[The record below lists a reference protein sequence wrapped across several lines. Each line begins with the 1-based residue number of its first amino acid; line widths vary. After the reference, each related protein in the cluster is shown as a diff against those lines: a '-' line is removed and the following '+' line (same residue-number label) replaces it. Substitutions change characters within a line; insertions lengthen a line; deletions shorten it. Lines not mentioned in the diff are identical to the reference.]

1 MSPSI
6 QKTDAFFLKRIQTM
20 MRIRLIMATLFLG
33 LPLLLRLESPST
45 ALTIQTFY
53 FLIGVT
59 YSLSIA
65 YALFL
70 KIKPPS
76 ETFVL
81 FQLAVDL
88 LLEIILISVTGG
100 LGSPFPFLLIITI
113 VSAAIFFH
121 HPGGIFMAG
130 ASSILFAGMAFFQ
143 ATRITPFEDTPFL
156 GEKEISYG
164 VFLYSIAFFTVGTL
178 SGRLATRLREKEIG
192 FLDLRVFHEDIVHS
206 MPSGLITTN
215 LDGQITSFNRSATEI
230 TGFRSEEVIGKTWW
244 EHFCWQDIQNRFKDL
259 SATGRP
265 QRFEGKMKNPSGE
278 TCLLGVTISALRNE
292 QGTQT
297 GIIGTFQDLT
307 EIRNLEEAIHYKE
320 RLATIGEMAAG
331 MAHEIRNPLASLS
344 GSIQVLQNELHL
356 SGENIRL
363 MEIAIKESKRLN
375 TFVTQFLRFARP
387 LPPQREWVN
396 LQILLSETVQLLQNN
411 PAYSHQIKIVLEENP
426 KPLLAFVDP
435 DQMKQ
440 VFWNLGNNA
449 HQAME
454 TGGTLTLSL
463 RRGQNPHHA
472 DEDFLEICFR
482 DTGIGIE
489 ESDLSNIFKP
499 FYTTKNMGSGLGLAI
514 VQRIIE
520 EHGGKISVE
529 SQDKETT
536 FRVRLPFSSTDVMP
550 YTEEHFENSE
560 NDQETENRFE
570 DIDSVHLS
578 TSGIHKENS
587 E

>member
-1 MSPSI
+1 
-6 QKTDAFFLKRIQTM
+6 M
-20 MRIRLIMATLFLG
+20 MLIRLIMVTLFLG
-33 LPLLLRLESPST
+33 LPLLLQLESLSRP
-45 ALTIQTFY
+45 LTIRTFY

-65 YALFL
+65 YASFL
-70 KIKPPS
+70 KIKSPS
-76 ETFVL
+76 ATFVL
-81 FQLAVDL
+81 FQLSVDV

-121 HPGGIFMAG
+121 HRGGIFMAG
-130 ASSILFAGMAFFQ
+130 AASLLFAGMAFFQ
-143 ATRITPFEDTPFL
+143 AARITPFLNTAFL
-156 GEKEISYG
+156 EHKEISYG
-164 VFLYSIAFFTVGTL
+164 IFLYSIAFFTVGTL
-178 SGRLATRLREKEIG
+178 SGRLATRLRENEIG

-215 LDGQITSFNRSATEI
+215 LVGQITSFNRSATEI
-230 TGFRSEEVIGKTWW
+230 TGFRAEEVIGKTWW
-244 EHFCWQDIQNRFKDL
+244 EHFCWQDIQNRFRDL

-278 TCLLGVTISALRNE
+278 TCLLGVTISALRSE
-292 QGTQT
+292 KGVQT
-297 GIIGTFQDLT
+297 GIIATFQDLT
-307 EIRNLEEAIHYKE
+307 EIRNLEEAIHHKE

-363 MEIAIKESKRLN
+363 MEIAVKESERLN

-387 LPPQREWVN
+387 LPPQQEWVN
-396 LQILLSETVQLLQNN
+396 LHTLLSETVQLLQND
-411 PAYSHQIKIVLEENP
+411 PSYSHQIKIILEENP
-426 KPLLAFVDP
+426 EPLLAFVDP

-463 RRGQNPHHA
+463 QRRQSLDKPEG
-472 DEDFLEICFR
+472 DFLEIGFR
-482 DTGIGIE
+482 DTGTGIKKP
-489 ESDLSNIFKP
+489 DLSNIFKP
-499 FYTTKNMGSGLGLAI
+499 FFTTKSMGSGLGLAI
-514 VQRIIE
+514 VQRVIE
-520 EHGGKISVE
+520 EHGGEISVE
-529 SQDKETT
+529 SQVGETV
-536 FRVRLPFSSTDVMP
+536 FYIRLPFSSTNVMP
-550 YTEEHFENSE
+550 YIAEHFENS
-560 NDQETENRFE
+560 DDGQAL
-570 DIDSVHLS
+570 D
-578 TSGIHKENS
+578 ENS
-587 E
+587 LENTDSMHFSTTGNHKGHPE

>member
-1 MSPSI
+1 
-6 QKTDAFFLKRIQTM
+6 
-20 MRIRLIMATLFLG
+20 MA
-33 LPLLLRLESPST
+33 S
-45 ALTIQTFY
+45 
-53 FLIGVT
+53 
-59 YSLSIA
+59 
-65 YALFL
+65 
-70 KIKPPS
+70 
-76 ETFVL
+76 
-81 FQLAVDL
+81 
-88 LLEIILISVTGG
+88 
-100 LGSPFPFLLIITI
+100 
-113 VSAAIFFH
+113 
-121 HPGGIFMAG
+121 
-130 ASSILFAGMAFFQ
+130 
-143 ATRITPFEDTPFL
+143 
-156 GEKEISYG
+156 
-164 VFLYSIAFFTVGTL
+164 FFTVGAL

-230 TGFRSEEVIGKTWW
+230 TGFHSEEVVGKTWW

-265 QRFEGKMKNPSGE
+265 QRFEGKMKSPSGE

-356 SGENIRL
+356 SEENTRL
-363 MEIAIKESKRLN
+363 MEIAINESNRLN

-387 LPPQREWVN
+387 MPPQREWVN
-396 LQILLSETVQLLQNN
+396 VQILLSETVQLLQNN
-411 PAYSHQIKIVLEENP
+411 PAYTHQINILLEEIP
-426 KPLLAFVDP
+426 EPLLAFVDP

-454 TGGTLTLSL
+454 AGGTLTLSL
-463 RRGQNPHHA
+463 RRAQNAYHS

-482 DTGIGIE
+482 DTGIGIKK
-489 ESDLSNIFKP
+489 SDLSNIFKP
-499 FYTTKNMGSGLGLAI
+499 FFTTKSMGSGLGLAI
-514 VQRIIE
+514 VQRIVE
-520 EHGGKISVE
+520 EHKGEILVE
-529 SQDKETT
+529 SQAGETT
-536 FRVRLPFSSTDVMP
+536 FSIRLPFSSTNIMP
-550 YTEEHFENSE
+550 YTVEHLENAE
-560 NDQETENRFE
+560 DDQETENR
-570 DIDSVHLS
+570 DRIHLS
-578 TSGIHKENS
+578 TSGIHKENA